1 MNHDMSKLPEILDR
15 YPASTE
21 SLIAILH
28 DIQKEY
34 HYLPCEALQATAEK
48 LALPLAKVFSVS
60 TFYNAFSLV
69 PKGKHIVRV
78 CAGTAC
84 HIRGAKLIQ
93 GQFETQLGI
102 KEGETTED
110 MNFTLEVVNCVGA
123 CAMAPVVI
131 VDEKYHGGVKIG
143 GVKRLLKVKD

>member
-1 MNHDMSKLPEILDR
+1 MNHDMTKLPEILDR
-15 YPASTE
+15 YPATSE
-21 SLIAILH
+21 SLISILH

-34 HYLPCEALQATAEK
+34 HYLPCEALEATAEK
-48 LALPLAKVFSVS
+48 LELPLAKVFSVS

-69 PKGKHIVRV
+69 PKGKHVIRV

-93 GQFETQLGI
+93 NQFETHLGI

-131 VDEKYHGGVKIG
+131 VDEKYHGGVKVS
-143 GVKRLLKVKD
+143 GVKKLLKVKD